1 MLVFKQLYTFFKS
14 VLFHYAECHH
24 TECRY
29 VECRDAKL
37 ESLPLS
43 LMISLQLRNFT
54 LLFIYF
60 SGMGQ
65 TAIEYVD
72 SADQGSIL

>member
-1 MLVFKQLYTFFKS
+1 MFVFKQLFTFFKS
-14 VLFHYAECHH
+14 VLFRYALCHYA
-24 TECRY
+24 ECRY

-37 ESLPLS
+37 ESYS
-43 LMISLQLRNFT
+43 VMISLQPRNFT